1 MTMGTEDHICSSA
14 ARMKVRKDMGHYS
27 IPVGS
32 IPVGN
37 NYSDYKLVHSG
48 RCVHVIGVSVSKC
61 DIQRLRASDVLWYVF
76 AQRLDV
82 CPCVVVRWSVCG
94 SMS

>member
-14 ARMKVRKDMGHYS
+14 ARMKGRKDMGHYS

-37 NYSDYKLVHSG
+37 NYSDYKLIHSEHPHSHDAVECAVD
-48 RCVHVIGVSVSKC
+48 R
-61 DIQRLRASDVLWYVF
+61 VF
-76 AQRLDV
+76 WLGI
-82 CPCVVVRWSVCG
+82 PVVR
-94 SMS
+94 